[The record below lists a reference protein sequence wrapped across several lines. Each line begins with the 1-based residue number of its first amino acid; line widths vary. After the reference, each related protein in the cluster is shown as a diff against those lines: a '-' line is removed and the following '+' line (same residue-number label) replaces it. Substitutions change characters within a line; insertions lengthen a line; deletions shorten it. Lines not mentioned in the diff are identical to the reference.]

1 MTKMVNLWF
10 PKATSVR
17 TASLQV
23 RLPTFEHYSM
33 RTLRHITKLVSLSLS
48 AAVLLFAWPRAAAAD
63 PPGYYPLI
71 VRGGPGLTPAFA
83 SNTFTLQF
91 RKSPVAAGDPRTYM
105 RMPVGSAAWVDRP
118 VNKAEPFV
126 LKHARTKNSPG
137 PSRRSCA
144 TKSDSGNLYAEIPM
158 LVISRSFAQR
168 RHLRASRLTDRL
180 RSKALRFDSALRH
193 LRALTAGVFKNS
205 HSQRERL
212 ARVLIALR
220 STARSLV
227 LAEAAWPGRRAFIQ
241 L

>member
-71 VRGGPGLTPAFA
+71 VRGGPGLTPAFRA
-83 SNTFTLQF
+83 TLSPCNSPL
-91 RKSPVAAGDPRTYM
+91 SPVAAGDPRTYM

-126 LKHARTKNSPG
+126 LKQRANQKLAGTITEVLRNKVRFWKFICRNTNAG
-137 PSRRSCA
+137 
-144 TKSDSGNLYAEIPM
+144 YFE
-158 LVISRSFAQR
+158 VIR
-168 RHLRASRLTDRL
+168 
-180 RSKALRFDSALRH
+180 
-193 LRALTAGVFKNS
+193 
-205 HSQRERL
+205 
-212 ARVLIALR
+212 
-220 STARSLV
+220 
-227 LAEAAWPGRRAFIQ
+227 
-241 L
+241 

>member
-126 LKHARTKNSPG
+126 LKQRANQKLAGTITEVLRNKVRFWKFICRNTNAG
-137 PSRRSCA
+137 YFEVIRS
-144 TKSDSGNLYAEIPM
+144 
-158 LVISRSFAQR
+158 
-168 RHLRASRLTDRL
+168 
-180 RSKALRFDSALRH
+180 
-193 LRALTAGVFKNS
+193 
-205 HSQRERL
+205 
-212 ARVLIALR
+212 
-220 STARSLV
+220 
-227 LAEAAWPGRRAFIQ
+227 EAAFASVPID
-241 L
+241 